1 MSHRLLISTQTSK
14 TITKGTLI
22 CNAMIGAV
30 AAAKVAEERRFSL
43 QKKYSKSITK
53 NATPDQLNTPRR

>member
-1 MSHRLLISTQTSK
+1 
-14 TITKGTLI
+14 
-22 CNAMIGAV
+22 MIGAV